1 MTADTPDRADG
12 AGFLSRWSR
21 RKQQVARAGD
31 DERAG
36 LAPGLTEPAPAAV
49 GNTGDASGDA
59 AAEAQAPASA
69 PGMAEPEIDLSK
81 LPSLDELTADTDYTQ
96 FLARGVPEEL
106 RTAALRRAW
115 SLDPKIRDF
124 VEVAENQWNW
134 NVPGG
139 VPGSGELAAGT
150 DFGALLAQAT
160 GQIPAPDTLPQIAGA
175 QVPPPP
181 PAVSAIDAAPQQTP
195 DDAATD
201 RAAGGAEPQSQVH
214 ASGQVLAASSDS
226 QPGPLAPD
234 APPEHNA
241 RGVRRRHGGAL
252 PG

>member
-1 MTADTPDRADG
+1 MTADTPDGADG
-12 AGFLSRWSR
+12 EGFLSRWSR
-21 RKQQVARAGD
+21 RKQQVAREGD

-36 LAPGLTEPAPAAV
+36 LAPGLTEPEPAAV
-49 GNTGDASGDA
+49 GNTGCPSSGA
-59 AAEAQAPASA
+59 AAETQAPASA
-69 PGMAEPEIDLSK
+69 PGSAEPVIDLSK

-115 SLDPKIRDF
+115 TLDPKIRDF

-160 GQIPAPDTLPQIAGA
+160 GQIPAPEPPPQIAIA
-175 QVPPPP
+175 DAPPSP
-181 PAVSAIDAAPQQTP
+181 PAVRAIDAAPQQTP
-195 DDAATD
+195 DGAATD
-201 RAAGGAEPQSQVH
+201 HTSGAAEPQPQVH
-214 ASGQVLAASSDS
+214 ASGQVLATSSDS
-226 QPGPLAPD
+226 QPEPLAQD